1 MLYVTTPINK
11 VILNSLQL
19 KNIDPQNER
28 VNSMIMYSGGADSLS
43 LAKSVLET
51 TNHNVVIHHVV
62 INNFEKRGQFQL
74 DVIDGQLDYL
84 RKNCRQFKFIKT
96 TFEMELNNK
105 HVGSSDVS
113 VSLFMAGAA
122 CRALG
127 KYFSIIYTG
136 HMSGTRMTDF
146 IEASSILNSLFTN
159 NRFKPVWLY
168 PMRSLGQSLEKRE
181 IYKNIGKEGLAM
193 TVSCRK
199 PIVTGNQFTSCLK
212 CHACK
217 TREKTVKELGWDPSL
232 VK

>member
-1 MLYVTTPINK
+1 MFDVNTPISK
-11 VILNSLQL
+11 EILNSLQL
-19 KNIDPQNER
+19 RNIDPQNER
-28 VNSMIMYSGGADSLS
+28 VNTMIMYSGGADSLS
-43 LAKSVLET
+43 LAKSILEAT
-51 TNHNVVIHHVV
+51 SHNVVIHHVV

-96 TFEMELNNK
+96 TFEMEFNN
-105 HVGSSDVS
+105 HVGSNDMT
-113 VSLFMAGAA
+113 VSLFMAGTA
-122 CRALG
+122 CRALR
-127 KYFSIIYTG
+127 KKFSIIYTG
-136 HMSGTRMTDF
+136 HLLATRMSDF
-146 IEASSILNSLFTN
+146 LEASSILNSLFTN

-168 PMRSLGQSLEKRE
+168 PMRFIGQSSAKRE

-217 TREKTVKELGWDPSL
+217 TREKTIKELGWDPSL